1 MELKLY
7 EIAAD
12 LRAALDQIAVDP
24 ETGEILDDCEELDAI
39 GEAFNAKCAGIGAYI
54 LELKATAEA
63 VKAEKERLA
72 KRERSITKR
81 VDFFKSYIAR
91 HMSDCGIK
99 KVNSDVCSIS
109 LGKPAARVIV
119 TDASLIDP
127 AFLIQK
133 APDINKRE
141 LLKALKDGEKV
152 AGAELGYGEPS
163 IRIS

>member
-1 MELKLY
+1 MKLY

-12 LRAALDQIAVDP
+12 LRAALDGIAVDP

-39 GEAFNAKCAGIGAYI
+39 GEAFNAKCAGIGAYL
-54 LELKATAEA
+54 LELKATATA

-72 KRERSITKR
+72 NRERSIAKR
-81 VDFFKSYIAR
+81 IDFFKSYLIR
-91 HMSDCGIK
+91 HMSECGVK
-99 KVNSDVCSIS
+99 KIDSDVCSIS

-119 TDASLIDP
+119 TDATLIDP

-133 APDINKRE
+133 APEVNKRE
-141 LLKALKDGEKV
+141 LLKALKDGEKI
-152 AGAELGYGEPS
+152 AGAELGYGDPS